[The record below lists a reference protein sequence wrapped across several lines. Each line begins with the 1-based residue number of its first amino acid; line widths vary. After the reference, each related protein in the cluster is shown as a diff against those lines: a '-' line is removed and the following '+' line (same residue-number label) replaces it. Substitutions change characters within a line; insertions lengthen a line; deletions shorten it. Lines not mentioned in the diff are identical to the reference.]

1 MNQNYFYLYMQ
12 KQIILLML
20 IGLVQGAIYVF
31 ICWLNDIF
39 FMTLAWYSIVNV
51 VCLWGWSLYIKLN
64 ISNMTFDALYSWYN
78 KVRIFMYVMFSM
90 WSIIFVINVQEV
102 ENNVHYVAL
111 FFQFF
116 MAIIVT
122 TFLGSDKKLF
132 VPGLMILM
140 IPLVIYFSLLGVWY
154 GYFLAVATLL
164 LLGILLYA
172 SNKSYTLIR
181 QIYHEAQI
189 DHLTGLYNRRF
200 FLVHLDRL
208 INTLKDNKEYAYIL
222 LIDLDYF
229 KTIND
234 SIGYKVGDALL
245 IQVGERIT
253 KMCDDTHISA
263 RLGGDE
269 FIVVGEEYES
279 RDIAIESAYAFA
291 EKLRKKLK
299 KTYHVGQ
306 HQIYLSASIGISVIG
321 HVNTNASDLVKE
333 ADLAMT
339 AVKHTERD
347 GIVLFDNTLKI
358 KIDKKLDIER
368 RLRFSIEKDEIY
380 LNYQPQFDE
389 YKKIIG
395 VEVLVRWKN
404 DMLGDVSPVEFIEV
418 AERIGF
424 IVELGTHILEESFKT
439 LAEWDKIGVALEHF
453 SINISVK
460 QFLHPNFLDD
470 VNRLCQKYLTES
482 SRNKIIFEVTE
493 TLFAEDIDKIIKRMH
508 TLKEWGISFSMDDFG
523 TGYSSLSNL
532 KNLPVDELKIDQV
545 FVSHIGQDFTDEMM
559 LVLILSMKT
568 VFDVHIVAEGIETK
582 EQYIFLAEN
591 GCQIFQGYYF
601 SKPLSKE
608 EFETLYGGQDLGS
621 LLGTIS

>member
-31 ICWLNDIF
+31 ICWMNDIF
-39 FMTLAWYSIVNV
+39 FMALAWYCVVNFI
-51 VCLWGWSLYIKLN
+51 CLWGWNIYMKLD
-64 ISNMTFDALYSWYN
+64 ISNMTFDDLNSWYN
-78 KVRIFMYVMFSM
+78 KVRYFMYVMFSM
-90 WSIIFVINVQEV
+90 WSIIFVVNVQEV
-102 ENNVHYVAL
+102 ENNVHYIAL

-132 VPGLMILM
+132 APTLIILM
-140 IPLVIYFSLLGVWY
+140 LPLVIYFYLLGVWY
-154 GYFLAVATLL
+154 GYFLAMATLL

-181 QIYHEAQI
+181 QIYYEAQI
-189 DHLTGLYNRRF
+189 DNLTGLYNRRF

-208 INTLKDNKEYAYIL
+208 INTLQRDKEYGYIL

-234 SIGYKVGDALL
+234 SLGHKVGDKLL
-245 IQVGERIT
+245 VQVGERIT
-253 KMCDDTHISA
+253 KMCEGTHVCA

-269 FIVVGEEYES
+269 FIVVGEEYDT
-279 RDIAIESAYAFA
+279 RDIAIKNAYAFA
-291 EKLRKKLK
+291 EKLRKNLK
-299 KTYHVGQ
+299 KTYHVEQ

-321 HVNTNASDLVKE
+321 HLNLNASDLVKE
-333 ADLAMT
+333 ADIAMS

-347 GIVLFDNTLKI
+347 GIVLFDNHLKI
-358 KIDKKLDIER
+358 KIDKKLEMER
-368 RLRFSIEKDEIY
+368 KLRFSIQKNEIY
-380 LNYQPQFDE
+380 LNYQPQFNE
-389 YKKIIG
+389 YKKIVG
-395 VEVLVRWKN
+395 VEVLARWKN
-404 DMLGDVSPVEFIEV
+404 PMLGNVSPVEFIEV
-418 AERIGF
+418 AEKIGF
-424 IVELGTHILEESFKT
+424 IVELGTYILEESFKT
-439 LAEWDKIGVALEHF
+439 FKKWDNTGIDLEHF

-470 VNRLCQKYLTES
+470 VNKLCQRYLTES

-493 TLFAEDIDKIIKRMH
+493 TLFSEDTDKIIMRMH
-508 TLKEWGISFSMDDFG
+508 ALKEWGISFSMDDFG

-545 FVSHIGQDFTDEMM
+545 FVSQIGKDFTDEMM

-568 VFDVHIVAEGIETK
+568 VFDVNIVAEGIETK
-582 EQYIFLAEN
+582 EQYTFLAEN

-601 SKPLSKE
+601 SKPLNE
-608 EFETLYGGQDLGS
+608 EAFKTLYLSQ
-621 LLGTIS
+621 I